1 MQDERFQSDSGQPT
15 IEIFDIPIMEP
26 MVTFTDL
33 WITAVCLFAL
43 FKLSKLNKKGKV
55 HQYMRWYFGIMALAT
70 FLGGVLGHAFQYA
83 VGLEWKLPGWLI
95 SMLAVMAIERAS
107 IMHAQPV
114 INDKFGKF
122 LEVANVIELLTFAVI
137 TFTTLNFFFIQ
148 IHSAYGL
155 GLVVLPLHFLV
166 YWRTRNEGS
175 RIFFLSVLFAT
186 LAAFFYTSEIG
197 IHTWFNHLD
206 VAHTVMAISMYC
218 FYRGARKLEV
228 LKPED
233 IRDEKGSFGDAMKD
247 AFSGLKISK
256 RPRKKKEKL
265 S

>member
-1 MQDERFQSDSGQPT
+1 MDNQRFQSDSGQPT

-43 FKLSKLNKKGKV
+43 FKLIKLNKKGKV

-107 IMHAQPV
+107 IMHARPV
-114 INDKFGKF
+114 INEKFGKF
-122 LEVANVIELLTFAVI
+122 LEVANVVELLTFAVI

-148 IHSAYGL
+148 VHSAYGL

-206 VAHTVMAISMYC
+206 VAHTVMAISMYF

-228 LKPED
+228 LKPEE
-233 IRDEKGSFGDAMKD
+233 IKEEKGSFGDAVRD
-247 AFSGLKISK
+247 ALYEVKKNLK
-256 RPRKKKEKL
+256 R
-265 S
+265 

>member
-1 MQDERFQSDSGQPT
+1 MQSASGQPS
-15 IEIFDIPIMEP
+15 IEIFDITIMEP

-33 WITAVCLFAL
+33 WITSVCVYAFI
-43 FKLSKLNKKGKV
+43 KLVKLDKKGKV
-55 HQYMRWYFGIMALAT
+55 HEHIRWYFLIMAVAT

-83 VGLEWKLPGWLI
+83 VGLSWKLPGWLI
-95 SMLAVMAIERAS
+95 SMIAVMAIERAS

-122 LEVANVIELLTFAVI
+122 LEVANVVEMLIFAVI

-148 IHSAYGL
+148 VHSAYGL

-175 RIFFLSVLFAT
+175 RIFFLTVIFAT

-197 IHTWFNHLD
+197 ISIWFNHLD
-206 VAHTVMAISMYC
+206 VAHTVMAISMYF
-218 FYRGARKLEV
+218 FYRGARKFEI

-233 IRDEKGSFGDAMKD
+233 IKEEKGSFWEAVKD
-247 AFSGLKISK
+247 GFRGVK
-256 RPRKKKEKL
+256 REE
-265 S
+265 